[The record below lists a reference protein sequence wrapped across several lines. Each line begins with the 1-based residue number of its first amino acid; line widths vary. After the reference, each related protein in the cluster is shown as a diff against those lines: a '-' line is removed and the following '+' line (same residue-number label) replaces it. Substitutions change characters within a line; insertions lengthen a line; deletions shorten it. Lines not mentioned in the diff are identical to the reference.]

1 MAQQNY
7 SNHARMVPGF
17 HYVAFGLAIA
27 IFIGSLVNLYHSTP
41 DTHYSAALI
50 VALTILIILVAW
62 YTRVF
67 ALKAQDRAIRAE
79 ENFRHFVLTGKP
91 LHSGLRMSQIIALRF
106 AGDEEFVALA
116 QKAVNENLSAKT
128 IKQSINN
135 WKADTY
141 RV

>member
-7 SNHARMVPGF
+7 SNHARMVTGY
-17 HYVAFGLAIA
+17 HYVASGLWLALL
-27 IFIGSLVNLYHSTP
+27 IGSLVNLFHSTP
-41 DTHYSAALI
+41 ETHYSAALI
-50 VALTILIILVAW
+50 VVMNILIVLIAY
-62 YTRVF
+62 YTRSF

-91 LHSGLRMSQIIALRF
+91 LDSRLRMSQIIALRF

-116 QKAVNENLSAKT
+116 QKAVDEKLSAKT

-135 WKADTY
+135 WKADNN